1 MTSFDDAIRSLDPTD
16 EQIAHVQQAV
26 ERGLDARSPSLVREW
41 LDILVARPV
50 ANGALAAAAGVALAL
65 ATPAG
70 ALAWM
75 VLTAV
80 TRA

>member
-1 MTSFDDAIRSLDPTD
+1 MTSFEDAIRALDPTT
-16 EQIAHVQQAV
+16 EQVAQMQRAV
-26 ERGLDARSPSLVREW
+26 ERGLDARPPSLVREW
-41 LDILVARPV
+41 VDLLRARPV
-50 ANGALAAAAGVALAL
+50 ANGALAIAASIALGL

-75 VLTAV
+75 LLSAV